1 MGLIK
6 LSIIFIVILGLLS
19 FRVKLDL
26 AMLAASVLL
35 VIFFS
40 IPISQAAITLLQ
52 SVIAWNTISMVL
64 IVWFVMILE
73 GLMSQRGALE
83 KLLDRFNAVFHSKR
97 LNIVA
102 MPMIIGFLPS
112 AGGALFSA
120 PIVEKAA
127 QGEGF
132 SPERMT
138 IINIY
143 YRHVMEVFFPTYASL
158 MMAASIT
165 GLSLSR
171 LSTAL
176 LPVAIFVMLFGLVL
190 VRGVKH
196 SESPGKDNFG
206 PLGSRI
212 LSLLIA
218 MWPFLAMLLLIT
230 VIGIP
235 VALGMGITLVLYLL
249 IDRVPLATLPKT
261 IWKATKW
268 RLLIMVVI
276 VLVFKDLLTVSGAVA
291 NLPEII
297 ARLPIPPTFVFS
309 LLAFFI
315 ALLVGM
321 PMPATV
327 IVLPLLMASGVP
339 WSLGVVGFVHL
350 SGYIGAQLT
359 PTHMCVSITNEYF
372 QGDIQRVLVGSLP
385 LYLIIYAVSAL
396 YCLILL

>member
-1 MGLIK
+1 MELIK

-52 SVIAWNTISMVL
+52 SVIAWDTISMVL

-196 SESPGKDNFG
+196 SESPGKRQ
-206 PLGSRI
+206 L
-212 LSLLIA
+212 
-218 MWPFLAMLLLIT
+218 WPA
-230 VIGIP
+230 
-235 VALGMGITLVLYLL
+235 
-249 IDRVPLATLPKT
+249 R
-261 IWKATKW
+261 
-268 RLLIMVVI
+268 
-276 VLVFKDLLTVSGAVA
+276 VA
-291 NLPEII
+291 NF
-297 ARLPIPPTFVFS
+297 IPTDRDVAIS
-309 LLAFFI
+309 
-315 ALLVGM
+315 GH
-321 PMPATV
+321 ATAYYSNRDTGCPRHGNHPGS
-327 IVLPLLMASGVP
+327 ISINRPRS
-339 WSLGVVGFVHL
+339 
-350 SGYIGAQLT
+350 SGYIAQNHLESNK
-359 PTHMCVSITNEYF
+359 MAATNH
-372 QGDIQRVLVGSLP
+372 GCDCSGL
-385 LYLIIYAVSAL
+385 
-396 YCLILL
+396 